1 MKHGRVFNGFESGL
15 WTRTVLPVKKT
26 KLGQPV
32 LSEVSRESAD
42 GGILPVLGLPC
53 LGTDFLFLPLEM
65 RSHAKSKF
73 MVGMRSLLEHF
84 VLLCAW

>member
-1 MKHGRVFNGFESGL
+1 M
-15 WTRTVLPVKKT
+15 KKT
-26 KLGQPV
+26 KLGWPV

-42 GGILPVLGLPC
+42 GGILPVPRLPF

-73 MVGMRSLLEHF
+73 MGGMRSLLEHF